1 MRLRSKLGT
10 GTVVCVSLPR
20 DARKAAMRISAAA

>member
-20 DARKAAMRISAAA
+20 DGRKARVKISVAA

>member
-10 GTVVCVSLPR
+10 GTVVYVSLPR
-20 DARKAAMRISAAA
+20 DPRNTKTGISVAA

>member
-20 DARKAAMRISAAA
+20 DARTTGAKISAAA